1 MTQERHLLKKKK
13 LCSISLLG
21 RSLLSLSLCASGLIN
36 FFYSLFYSFY
46 SLFNSLFYSLSFTK
60 NKINKLRRDLTDVR
74 GQVKLGM
81 QADMATTLGHG
92 EEKQLLETTLMNVSE
107 LSEQLSIL
115 ASEND
120 TLVQKLR
127 RAHTELEA
135 FKKGT
140 AAVGANIPPS
150 TARQDRDF
158 MEGAAWFGRNAV
170 HTTDRL
176 SASISQILSELRK
189 QVGNDDV
196 AEDIMNQLEIV
207 VRQCRDRMRRLFE
220 GTLEDNV
227 VPSNTTNN
235 SQSLHMDSL

>member
-1 MTQERHLLKKKK
+1 MSCVCLLYSPVPPFIQPF
-13 LCSISLLG
+13 LCFLL
-21 RSLLSLSLCASGLIN
+21 L
-36 FFYSLFYSFY
+36 
-46 SLFNSLFYSLSFTK
+46 
-60 NKINKLRRDLTDVR
+60 
-74 GQVKLGM
+74 Q
-81 QADMATTLGHG
+81 
-92 EEKQLLETTLMNVSE
+92 VSE

-115 ASEND
+115 ANEND
-120 TLVQKLR
+120 SLVKKLR

-140 AAVGANIPPS
+140 AAVGATIPPS

-189 QVGNDDV
+189 QCKDDDLS
-196 AEDIMNQLEIV
+196 EDIMNQLEIV
-207 VRQCRDRMRRLFE
+207 VKQCRDRMRRLFE

-227 VPSNTTNN
+227 VSSTRNGGSTLRVDN
-235 SQSLHMDSL
+235 L

>member
-1 MTQERHLLKKKK
+1 MFQ
-13 LCSISLLG
+13 
-21 RSLLSLSLCASGLIN
+21 
-36 FFYSLFYSFY
+36 
-46 SLFNSLFYSLSFTK
+46 
-60 NKINKLRRDLTDVR
+60 NKIDKLRRDLTDVR
-74 GQVKLGM
+74 GQVKVGM
-81 QADMATTLGHG
+81 HNAMATTLGKG

-120 TLVQKLR
+120 TLVTKLR
-127 RAHTELEA
+127 RAHTELA
-135 FKKGT
+135 SYKKGT
-140 AAVGANIPPS
+140 AAVGVNIPPS

-176 SASISQILSELRK
+176 SASIQQILSELRK
-189 QVGNDDV
+189 TVTNNDI

-227 VPSNTTNN
+227 VSSNNGSST
-235 SQSLHMDSL
+235 LRMDNL